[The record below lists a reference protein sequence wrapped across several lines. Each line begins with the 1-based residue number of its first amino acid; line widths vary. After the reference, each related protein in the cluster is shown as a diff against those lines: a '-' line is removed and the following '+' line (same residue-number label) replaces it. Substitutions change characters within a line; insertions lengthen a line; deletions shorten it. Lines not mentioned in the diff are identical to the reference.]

1 MSPSRRSV
9 LKGLAA
15 LLSLPMVPVLAAG
28 DAGAIPFRTVRT
40 LLLVRRRS
48 QAEQDA
54 LLVDYCSHD
63 AWKTHKV
70 VTGRTPSEPNLPNM
84 SAIERGTR
92 RHQRVAQQM
101 DTLKS
106 LGRTATPIPLSTFK
120 NDFDY
125 GRAELRIAAARWRMP
140 HTGVLLQRLDTNEW
154 GIVLCDKREAILTAF
169 CHDSV
174 LMEMPPPMTPD
185 PSLVEVWYST
195 EGEAVRAAGGIWW
208 ADAGRFPDI
217 GNWKRPWVLFKA
229 EANISGSWDL

>member
-1 MSPSRRSV
+1 MLPSRRSV

-15 LLSLPMVPVLAAG
+15 LLSTPMVPALVAGAAE
-28 DAGAIPFRTVRT
+28 AIPFRTVRT
-40 LLLVRRRS
+40 LLLGRKRTPS
-48 QAEQDA
+48 AEQVDA
-54 LLVDYCSHD
+54 LLVDYSSHNS
-63 AWKTHKV
+63 WQTYKMI
-70 VTGRTPSEPNLPNM
+70 TGRVPSEPRL
-84 SAIERGTR
+84 AL
-92 RHQRVAQQM
+92 QM
-101 DTLKS
+101 DTCKS

-208 ADAGRFPDI
+208 ADAGRFLDI
-217 GNWKRPWVLFKA
+217 DNWKRPVSFKA
-229 EANISGSWDL
+229 EADNRKRSWNLY